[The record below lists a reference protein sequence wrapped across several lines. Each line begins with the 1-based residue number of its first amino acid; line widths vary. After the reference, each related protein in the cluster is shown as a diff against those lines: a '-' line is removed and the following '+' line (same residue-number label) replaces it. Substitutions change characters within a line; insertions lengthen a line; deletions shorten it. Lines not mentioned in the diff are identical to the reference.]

1 MATHMKKIVLSVA
14 VLLIGLGFMVVGAAG
29 AHAQEVGAPVAPS
42 AGLSQNDA
50 TTLKQGLDILKK
62 TLDLLAI
69 KIQQSPAPI
78 ENAPAINSGLN
89 GLKSSLTAINSTLV
103 AMSQMPSQNI
113 AAGPQQEE
121 QPLSVVNQESNQL
134 ASVSSTFNWNY
145 VTWPV
150 IAVIAAIVLTLVIR
164 RKIAGKKLI
173 VIKEN
178 IKEMKEKSA

>member
-1 MATHMKKIVLSVA
+1 MATLMKRLVLGVA
-14 VLLIGLGFMVVGAAG
+14 VLLIGLGFVVIGAAG
-29 AHAQEVGAPVAPS
+29 AHAQVVNAPAAQSSLSPS
-42 AGLSQNDA
+42 DA
-50 TTLKQGLDILKK
+50 ATLKQGLDILKK

-69 KIQQSPAPI
+69 KIHQSPAPI

-89 GLKSSLTAINSTLV
+89 GLKSSLIAINSTLV

-121 QPLSVVNQESNQL
+121 QPVAVVNQESNQL

-150 IAVIAAIVLTLVIR
+150 IAVIAAIVLTLAIR